1 MGAILPRSP
10 SIKRKL
16 SGDGRHVSVVFA
28 PAVLL
33 TLSILKLNSVPD
45 PLSGVTP
52 SFTKADM
59 RRVFV
64 VPGPVLRI
72 LPATV
77 QLLAVRPAAATN
89 GDEKVA
95 TEESKVKSPWK
106 AM

>member
-1 MGAILPRSP
+1 VLPRSA

-16 SGDGRHVSVVFA
+16 SGDGRQLRAVFA

-33 TLSILKLNSVPD
+33 TLSILKLKSVPD
-45 PLSGVTP
+45 PFSGVTP

-64 VPGPVLRI
+64 VPGPLFRI

-77 QLLAVRPAAATN
+77 QPLAVRPAAATN
-89 GDEKVA
+89 GEEKVA
-95 TEESKVKSPWK
+95 TEESKAKSAWK
-106 AM
+106 PT